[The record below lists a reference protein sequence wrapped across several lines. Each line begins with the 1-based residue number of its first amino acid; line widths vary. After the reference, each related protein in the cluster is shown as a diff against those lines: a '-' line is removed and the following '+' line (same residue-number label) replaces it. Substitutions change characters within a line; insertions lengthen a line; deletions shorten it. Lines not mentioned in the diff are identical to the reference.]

1 MDKDKEE
8 AILVLV
14 KMVERLSFENG
25 EMRGAINVILAKPEL
40 IQDKACRDELSAIA
54 NN

>member
-1 MDKDKEE
+1 MSEAKENT
-8 AILVLV
+8 ILVLV

-25 EMRGAINVILAKPEL
+25 EMRGAINVIIAKPDL
-40 IQDKACRDELSAIA
+40 IQDEKVIEELSAIA